1 MNLIDFGTV
10 GSAASA
16 IALALAVYAMVAGAV
31 GAVRR
36 DARLQTSARLTAV
49 AVFLATTTAIV
60 VMVAALLTD
69 DFSVK
74 YVAEHSRI
82 DSPVWVKVVT
92 LWAALEGSILLWAW
106 LLTAYAAV
114 MATTTPNTVLRP
126 WALAIM
132 QGVTVFFLGV
142 VVLVANP
149 FIVLANPP
157 LDGPGAN
164 PLLQNHWMMAVH
176 PVLMYLGFVGL
187 TVPFSFAM
195 AALVTRR
202 PGTEWMAMTRRW
214 TLAGWGFLTAAI
226 ISGGWWSYEVL
237 GWGGYWAWDPVENVS
252 FMPWLTATAF
262 LHSVQV
268 QERRRMLKSW
278 NVLLIVLTFALSILG
293 TFLTRSGVV
302 SSVHAFGDGPVGPVF
317 LAFFFLVTIAS
328 LGLVA
333 WRWDQV
339 RDRAELDAAVS
350 REGAFLTV
358 NVLFLAMTFAVL
370 IGTLFPLIVEAING
384 ARVTV
389 GAPFF
394 DQTALP
400 MWMIVLLLM
409 GVGPLLPWRKAES
422 QSLRR
427 NLTIMTVA
435 LRRGGRGR
443 ARARDARGVPG
454 PDDRPRRLEPRQ
466 RGAAARRRRGAAG
479 PPGAPRPRRHHPA
492 LRLRAAAQGR
502 EHGRPPGRDRRRAR
516 HRRLLRLPHR
526 RPGPAPLR
534 RARRDGRVR
543 ARGAP
548 PLRGAEHGPH
558 VGGRRGRR
566 LAHGHRPLL
575 PWRKAETQSLRRN
588 LTIMTVAFAVAV
600 VGALALGMRAVY
612 PVLTIGLA
620 GWNLASVGLL
630 LAGAVV
636 PRARLARRGLA
647 ATTLRY
653 AFEQRRKVGSMVVH
667 LGVIV
672 VALGIVG
679 SSGYRTDVQ
688 VRLPYGERVATAEYE
703 LEALRPFA
711 EQTTGRT
718 SVGVEVAVWQGDR
731 VVQTL
736 RPRINVFGQN
746 SMAVPTAAVRYTFG
760 HDLYLSVAGAVDPNA
775 DGVIMR
781 VVRSPLIVWVWLGG
795 VLMAIGT
802 GWALSPMANRRT
814 ATADAPLG
822 ERAAA

>member
-1 MNLIDFGTV
+1 MNLIELGTL

-16 IALALAVYAMVAGAV
+16 IALALALYAMVAGAV

-49 AVFLATTTAIV
+49 AVFMAATTAVV
-60 VMVAALLTD
+60 VMIAALLTD

-82 DSPVWVKVVT
+82 DSPTWVKVVT
-92 LWAALEGSILLWAW
+92 LWAALEGSVLLWAW

-114 MATTTPNTVLRP
+114 MATSTPNSVLRP
-126 WALAIM
+126 WALVIM
-132 QGVTVFFLGV
+132 QVVTVFFLGV
-142 VVLVANP
+142 VVIVANP

-195 AALVTRR
+195 AALITRR

-252 FMPWLTATAF
+252 FLPWLTATAF

-278 NVLLIVLTFALSILG
+278 NVLLIVLTFSLSILG

-317 LAFFFLVTIAS
+317 LGFFFFVALGS

-370 IGTLFPLIVEAING
+370 IGTLFPLIVEAVNG

-394 DQTALP
+394 DQVSLP
-400 MWMIVLLLM
+400 LWMAVLWLM
-409 GVGPLLPWRKAES
+409 GVGPLLPWRKAED

-427 NLTIMTVA
+427 NLLIMTVA
-435 LRRGGRGR
+435 GL
-443 ARARDARGVPG
+443 V
-454 PDDRPRRLEPRQ
+454 
-466 RGAAARRRRGAAG
+466 AAA
-479 PPGAPRPRRHHPA
+479 
-492 LRLRAAAQGR
+492 
-502 EHGRPPGRDRRRAR
+502 
-516 HRRLLRLPHR
+516 
-526 RPGPAPLR
+526 
-534 RARRDGRVR
+534 
-543 ARGAP
+543 
-548 PLRGAEHGPH
+548 
-558 VGGRRGRR
+558 
-566 LAHGHRPLL
+566 
-575 PWRKAETQSLRRN
+575 
-588 LTIMTVAFAVAV
+588 
-600 VGALALGMRAVY
+600 GALALGMRAVY

-647 ATTLRY
+647 STTVRY

-672 VALGIVG
+672 LALGIVG

-688 VRLPYGERVATAEYE
+688 VRLPYGERVATADYE

-711 EQTTGRT
+711 EQIPGRT

-731 VVQTL
+731 MVQTL
-736 RPRINVFGQN
+736 RPRINMFGQN

-775 DGVIMR
+775 DGVIIR

-795 VLMAIGT
+795 LLMALGT
-802 GWALSPMANRRT
+802 GWSLSPMANRQR
-814 ATADAPLG
+814 ATADVPSG

>member
-1 MNLIDFGTV
+1 MNLIDLGTL

-16 IALALAVYAMVAGAV
+16 LALALALYAMIAGAI

-49 AVFLATTTAIV
+49 AVFLATSIAIV
-60 VMVAALLTD
+60 AMVAALLTD

-82 DSPVWVKVVT
+82 ASPTWVKVVT

-106 LLTAYAAV
+106 LLTAYTAV
-114 MATTTPNTVLRP
+114 LATTTPNTVLRP

-132 QGVTVFFLGV
+132 QFVSVFFLLV
-142 VVLVANP
+142 VVVVANP
-149 FIVLANPP
+149 FVVLANPP

-176 PVLMYLGFVGL
+176 PMLMYLGFVGL
-187 TVPFSFAM
+187 TIPFAFAM
-195 AALVTRR
+195 AALITRR
-202 PGTEWMAMTRRW
+202 PGTEWMAQTRRW

-226 ISGGWWSYEVL
+226 VAGGWWSYEVL

-317 LAFFFLVTIAS
+317 LGFFFVITLGS

-350 REGAFLTV
+350 REGAFLGV

-370 IGTLFPLIVEAING
+370 LGTLFPLIVEAING
-384 ARVTV
+384 SRVTV

-394 DQTALP
+394 DQISLP
-400 MWMIVLLLM
+400 LWMLVLWLM
-409 GVGPLLPWRKAES
+409 GVGPLLPWRRAEG

-427 NLTIMTVA
+427 NL
-435 LRRGGRGR
+435 
-443 ARARDARGVPG
+443 
-454 PDDRPRRLEPRQ
+454 
-466 RGAAARRRRGAAG
+466 AAMS
-479 PPGAPRPRRHHPA
+479 
-492 LRLRAAAQGR
+492 
-502 EHGRPPGRDRRRAR
+502 
-516 HRRLLRLPHR
+516 
-526 RPGPAPLR
+526 
-534 RARRDGRVR
+534 
-543 ARGAP
+543 
-548 PLRGAEHGPH
+548 
-558 VGGRRGRR
+558 VG
-566 LAHGHRPLL
+566 
-575 PWRKAETQSLRRN
+575 
-588 LTIMTVAFAVAV
+588 FAVAAV
-600 VGALALGMRAVY
+600 AAFTFGMRGIY
-612 PVLTIGLA
+612 PLLTVGLA
-620 GWNLASVGLL
+620 GWNVVSIGLL

-653 AFEQRRKVGSMVVH
+653 ANEQRRKVGSMVVH
-667 LGVIV
+667 LGVV
-672 VALGIVG
+672 VMALGILA
-679 SSGYRTDVQ
+679 SSAYRTDVQ
-688 VRLPYGERVATAEYE
+688 LRLPYGERVAFASYE

-711 EQTTGRT
+711 EQDLGRT
-718 SVGVEVAVWQGDR
+718 SVGVEVGVIQDGR
-731 VVQTL
+731 QLEVL
-736 RPRINVFGQN
+736 RPRINVFAQN
-746 SMAVPTAAVRYTFG
+746 SMAVATPAVHYTAA

-775 DGVIMR
+775 DAVIMR
-781 VVRSPLIVWVWLGG
+781 VVQSPGIIWVWIAGAIMALGT
-795 VLMAIGT
+795 V
-802 GWALSPMANRRT
+802 WALTPMASRRK
-814 ATADAPLG
+814 ALAEAPLG
-822 ERAAA
+822 ERSPA